1 MDSTDH
7 SLKHKRPVE
16 EMLIFIKD
24 MRSDITQIKRELLY
38 IKNFIERLN
47 ESKVKGE
54 SSGGW
59 FF

>member
-1 MDSTDH
+1 MDSTAH
-7 SLKHKRPVE
+7 PLKQKKPVE

-24 MRSDITQIKRELLY
+24 IRSDITQIKRELLY

-47 ESKVKGE
+47 ESKVKAE
-54 SSGGW
+54 SSGW